1 MKHIGMDVHSTTT
14 YACVRDDR
22 GRIIL
27 SCNFPTRA
35 ADLEKLV
42 KSIQGPKRVMLEEDQ
57 MADWVTRVLEP
68 HVDEAIRCQPRH
80 NKLISESED
89 KCDRMD
95 AAKLS
100 ELLQKG
106 YFKRVHHPEMKYRN
120 LREAVRAYWI
130 SSRELTRAKNRV
142 KGWYLFNGHHQVG
155 PTVYSVHGRKK
166 LLELMKRKGCNT
178 ALAELLYEQMDCCRL
193 SKAKHIRML
202 RQTAQ
207 PVRSLVRVVET
218 IPGIGPIGAYTLVS
232 LLEDGQRIRNKRS
245 LWRYAGLSVR
255 RHESGNIGLQGASKE
270 GNRLLKRVV
279 MGAATTVISRCES
292 NGLSDFYQREV
303 TRKIDPNRARRN
315 LARKIVVI
323 AHHLLRS
330 GRTYKD
336 ELIPP

>member
-22 GRIIL
+22 NRVLL
-27 SCNFPTRA
+27 SCNLPTRA
-35 ADLEKLV
+35 AELEKLV

-57 MADWVTRVLEP
+57 MADWVTRVLQP
-68 HVDEAIRCQPRH
+68 HVDEVIRCQPRH
-80 NKLISESED
+80 NKLISEAED

-120 LREAVRAYWI
+120 LREGVRAYWI
-130 SSRELTRAKNRV
+130 ASRELTRAKNRI
-142 KGWYLFNGHHQVG
+142 KAWYLFNGHHQVG
-155 PTVYSVHGRKK
+155 PTVYSVRGRKK
-166 LLELMKRKGCNT
+166 LMERMKRKGCNT
-178 ALAELLYEQMDCCRL
+178 VLAELLYDQMDGCRI

-202 RQTAQ
+202 RQTAR
-207 PVRSLVRVVET
+207 PVRKLVRIVQT
-218 IPGIGPIGAYTLVS
+218 IPGIGPISAYTLVS

-255 RHESGNIGLQGASKE
+255 RHESREIGFEGASRE
-270 GNRLLKRVV
+270 GNRLLKRVI
-279 MGAATTVISRCES
+279 MGAATTIISRGES
-292 NGLSDFYQREV
+292 NGLFDFYQRDV
-303 TRKIDPNRARRN
+303 SRKVDPKRARRN

-330 GRTYKD
+330 GRTYNN
-336 ELIPP
+336 ELIHP